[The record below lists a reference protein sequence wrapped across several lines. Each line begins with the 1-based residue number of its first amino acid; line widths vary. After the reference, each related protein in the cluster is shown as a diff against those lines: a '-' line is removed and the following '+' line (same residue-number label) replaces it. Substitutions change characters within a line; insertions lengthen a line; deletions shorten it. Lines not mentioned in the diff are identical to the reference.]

1 MRRAMGLTAG
11 PLRPAKRLLNT
22 GLRRSMSM
30 AQAWKVFTRLSAS
43 APASTQA
50 SAMRAMSSAWG
61 LSFTTRGFLHT
72 AFTRLTTSLALS
84 GRMP

>member
-1 MRRAMGLTAG
+1 
-11 PLRPAKRLLNT
+11 
-22 GLRRSMSM
+22 
-30 AQAWKVFTRLSAS
+30 
-43 APASTQA
+43 
-50 SAMRAMSSAWG
+50 MRAMSSAWG